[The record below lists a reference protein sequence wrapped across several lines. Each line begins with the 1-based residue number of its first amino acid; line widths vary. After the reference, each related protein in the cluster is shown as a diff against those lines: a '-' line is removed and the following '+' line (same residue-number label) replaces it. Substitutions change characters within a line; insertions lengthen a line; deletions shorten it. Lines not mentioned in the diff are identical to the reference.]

1 MKKHFLQESDS
12 QDHIYDHVD
21 EDSSYVDDP
30 KLQMKSP
37 QQAFME
43 PHHSAGAVGDKALKG
58 NGRRSY
64 NMPIQSQVHKPVAQ
78 LSGSSSIS
86 NNANS
91 KIAAGPLS
99 GNEASYR
106 GAHHGPGASGSGPGL
121 FAGEDGACSSDQN
134 EQGPSDTDDDDEER
148 LDCVH
153 DIIHDDGGEADIEEI
168 DCDDEFTTEHQ
179 VNLND
184 DMIDVGGERP
194 LPHDLSMDG
203 DIEDADGND
212 TERRFPK
219 GPNSLFNK
227 LQGVEQQSSIDSD
240 Q

>member
-1 MKKHFLQESDS
+1 M
-12 QDHIYDHVD
+12 V
-21 EDSSYVDDP
+21 
-30 KLQMKSP
+30 
-37 QQAFME
+37 
-43 PHHSAGAVGDKALKG
+43 
-58 NGRRSY
+58 
-64 NMPIQSQVHKPVAQ
+64 Q

-91 KIAAGPLS
+91 KVAAGPLS

-106 GAHHGPGASGSGPGL
+106 GTHHNQVPSGSGHAL
-121 FAGEDGACSSDQN
+121 FAGEDAASSDQN

-153 DIIHDDGGEADIEEI
+153 DIMHDDGGEADVEEI

-184 DMIDVGGERP
+184 DMTDGGERP
-194 LPHDLSMDG
+194 LPHDMSMDG

-212 TERRFPK
+212 TERRIPK
-219 GPNSLFNK
+219 GPHSLFNK

-240 Q
+240 